1 MIMPRI
7 PSIKKLSGDDEVSF
21 SLWLLQF
28 EAQLGAL
35 GINADQNKQ
44 MLLCCLEGSAFS
56 YATQQIGTNNLA
68 YNDLKNVLVE
78 RFTGEDYKR
87 KLETKLRNLKFMK
100 GTNINLFAHTL
111 RNTIKELYGLQ
122 GNANDAIDA
131 IAINHVVSGLSEE
144 IRSQTKILQLTG
156 NKSLECLLELVEDKL
171 SGNMLFVN
179 SSTVHDKNNV
189 SKVESDRIT
198 KLEQMF
204 ETLLKWVDNM
214 GESKCKQTCGYCG
227 KANHVEGSCFKLKTY
242 FKCNSK
248 GHIAKCCKQNNS
260 ETASLRLGTANGYD
274 RQKKNLIPAERL
286 LLKIKVCEK
295 LYEFLHDTGSQF
307 SIIKRSI
314 YDGLPNKPPLHEV
327 TQCGIGIEGSKFIF
341 DGVVYLNL
349 GLQTAE
355 GHTYNLEYE
364 PVFVSSQISTN
375 IYGMKTEER
384 FKSCL
389 KDHENLTLVC
399 SPRVGDE
406 NITIK

>member
-1 MIMPRI
+1 
-7 PSIKKLSGDDEVSF
+7 
-21 SLWLLQF
+21 
-28 EAQLGAL
+28 
-35 GINADQNKQ
+35 
-44 MLLCCLEGSAFS
+44 ML
-56 YATQQIGTNNLA
+56 
-68 YNDLKNVLVE
+68 
-78 RFTGEDYKR
+78 
-87 KLETKLRNLKFMK
+87 
-100 GTNINLFAHTL
+100 AHTL

-131 IAINHVVSGLSEE
+131 IAIYQIVNGFSEE
-144 IRSQTKILQLTG
+144 IRSQSKILQLTR

-179 SSTVHDKNNV
+179 SSTVRDKDNE

-204 ETLLKWVDNM
+204 ETLLKKVDNM
-214 GESKCKQTCGYCG
+214 GESKSKQTCGYCG
-227 KANHVEGSCFKLKTY
+227 KANHVESSCFKLKTC

-248 GHIAKCCKQNNS
+248 GHIAKFCKQNDS
-260 ETASLRLGTANGYD
+260 ETASLRLGTTNGYD
-274 RQKKNLIPAERL
+274 RQKKNLIPAERF

-295 LYEFLHDTGSQF
+295 LYEFLYDTGSQF

-314 YDGLPNKPPLHEV
+314 YDDLPNKQLLHGV

-349 GLQTAE
+349 GLRKEE
-355 GHTYNLEYE
+355 GHTYNLEYG
-364 PVFVSSQISTN
+364 PVFVSSQILTN
-375 IYGMKTEER
+375 IYGMKTQER

-389 KDHENLTLVC
+389 KDHENLALVY

-406 NITIK
+406 NITKKCYKEKVSTTTASVQIAKSCVVEKGSVAVVEGKICHFDQEKFKETFMLENAIELDQAIYTEYIKLESPSIIVKIPVYNESEDDIKLCKNDTVATLTDHTFRI